1 VAGEIMDFKLAEE
14 EKLVQSTAAQ
24 FVKKE
29 LLTREGDYL
38 RQQGLFLPPGD
49 PPRRQLDPDIRQTLV
64 SMAQRLGLWTLELS
78 DSAAEPI
85 GYLARVL
92 VYREFGRTILPFEPA
107 CVPALLAKTDFSKD
121 LAAGKLSLALA
132 FDQIHKTGTLDG
144 ITTRYRPE
152 LASCSISN
160 SEITIYDPSADLFL
174 LPAREQGTHRIGLFL
189 VQKNADGVSIEDE
202 VDLTT
207 DAAMARMTLRHCKI
221 PETRLLG
228 YEYEAGEI
236 LAAEQLRIAGR
247 CLGIGMRCLAD
258 AIEHA
263 RTRETFGRTLAQRQS
278 IQWMLADLSVDLRS
292 CTWLTLEAASRAD
305 QSLPFFDAAA
315 LAKKRAAAMAFGAAD
330 TAIQIHG
337 GYGVCKEFPF
347 EGFYREARMLRLL
360 YGREAELNRAM
371 GETYL
376 KLGLKR

>member
-1 VAGEIMDFKLAEE
+1 MDFKLTEE
-14 EKLVQSTAAQ
+14 EKLIQSTAAQ

-38 RQQGLFLPPGD
+38 RQKELFLPPGD
-49 PPRRQLDPDIRQTLV
+49 PRRRQLDPEIHRTLV
-64 SMAQRLGLWTLELS
+64 SSAQRLGLWTLELPEAS
-78 DSAAEPI
+78 AEPAI

-92 VYREFGRTILPFEPA
+92 IYREFGRTILPFQPA
-107 CVPALLAKTDFSKD
+107 CAPALLAKTEFAKD
-121 LAAGKLSLALA
+121 LAEGKLSLSLA
-132 FDQIHKTGTLDG
+132 FDEIHKTGTVDE
-144 ITTRYRPE
+144 ITLRYRPE
-152 LASCSISN
+152 PSGCSVSN
-160 SEITIYDPSADLFL
+160 GAIRIYDPSADLFL

-189 VQKNADGVSIEDE
+189 VQKNMDGISMSEE

-207 DAAMARMTLRHCKI
+207 DATMARMSLREVKI
-221 PETRLLG
+221 SESRLLG

-263 RTRETFGRTLAQRQS
+263 RTRETFGRALAQRQA

-315 LAKKRAAAMAFGAAD
+315 LAKKRAAAMAFAAAD

-360 YGREAELNRAM
+360 YGREAELNRTM
-371 GETYL
+371 GETFL
-376 KLGLKR
+376 KAGLKR

>member
-1 VAGEIMDFKLAEE
+1 MDFKLTEE
-14 EKLVQSTAAQ
+14 EKLIQNTAAQ

-29 LLTREGDYL
+29 LRTREGDYL
-38 RQQGLFLPPGD
+38 RQRELFLPPGD
-49 PPRRQLDPDIRQTLV
+49 PPARELDAHVRQTLI
-64 SMAQRLGLWTLELS
+64 SIAQRSGLWTLELS
-78 DSAAEPI
+78 ESGAEPI

-92 VYREFGRTILPFEPA
+92 VYREFGRSILPFEPA
-107 CVPALLAKTDFSKD
+107 CAPALLAKTDFAQD

-132 FDQIHKTGTLDG
+132 FDQIHKTGALDG
-144 ITTRYRPE
+144 ISIRYRPG
-152 LASCSISN
+152 AAGFSISN
-160 SEITIYDPSADLFL
+160 SEITIYNPSADLFL

-189 VQKNADGVSIEDE
+189 IQKNDDGVSIEDE
-202 VDLTT
+202 VDLTN
-207 DAAMARMTLRHCKI
+207 DATTARLKLRNFEV
-221 PETRLLG
+221 PESRLLG

-236 LAAEQLRIAGR
+236 LAAEQLRIASR

-263 RTRETFGRTLAQRQS
+263 RTRETFGRTLAQRQA

-292 CTWLTLEAASRAD
+292 CTWLTMEAAARAD

-371 GETYL
+371 GQSFL

>member
-1 VAGEIMDFKLAEE
+1 MDFKLTEE
-14 EKLVQSTAAQ
+14 QKLIQSTAAQ

-38 RQQGLFLPPGD
+38 RQRELFLPPGD
-49 PPRRQLDPDIRQTLV
+49 PLRRQLDAQVRQALT
-64 SMAQRLGLWTLELS
+64 SIAQRLGLWAPELPES
-78 DSAAEPI
+78 GAEPI

-92 VYREFGRTILPFEPA
+92 VYREFGRSILPFEPA
-107 CVPALLAKTDFSKD
+107 CAPALLAKTEFAKD

-132 FDQIHKTGTLDG
+132 FDQIHKTGALDA
-144 ITTRYRPE
+144 INTRYRPG
-152 LASCSISN
+152 SSGFSISN
-160 SEITIYDPSADLFL
+160 SEVTIYNPSADLFL

-189 VQKNADGVSIEDE
+189 IQKNGDGISIEDE
-202 VDLTT
+202 VDLTN
-207 DAAMARMTLRHCKI
+207 DARTAQLKLRGFEV
-221 PETRLLG
+221 PESRLLG

-236 LAAEQLRIAGR
+236 LAAEQLRIAAR
-247 CLGIGMRCLAD
+247 CLGIAMRCLAD

-263 RTRETFGRTLAQRQS
+263 RTRETFGRTLAQRQA

-292 CTWLTLEAASRAD
+292 CTWLTMEAASRAD

-315 LAKKRAAAMAFGAAD
+315 LAKKRAAAMAFGATD

-360 YGREAELNRAM
+360 YGREAELNRAI
-371 GETYL
+371 GQTFL

>member
-1 VAGEIMDFKLAEE
+1 MDFKLTEE
-14 EKLVQSTAAQ
+14 EKLIQSTAAQ
-24 FVKKE
+24 FVTKE
-29 LLTREGDYL
+29 LLMREGDYL
-38 RQQGLFLPPGD
+38 RQRELFLPPGD
-49 PPRRQLDPDIRQTLV
+49 PPRRHLDAQVRQALV
-64 SMAQRLGLWTLELS
+64 SIAQRSGLWTPELPES
-78 DSAAEPI
+78 GAEPI

-92 VYREFGRTILPFEPA
+92 IYREFGRTILPFEPA
-107 CVPALLAKTDFSKD
+107 CAPALLAKTAFAKD

-132 FDQIHKTGTLDG
+132 FDQIHNSGALDG
-144 ITTRYRPE
+144 INIRYRPGS
-152 LASCSISN
+152 AGCSLSN
-160 SEITIYDPSADLFL
+160 SEITIYNPSADLFL

-189 VQKNADGVSIEDE
+189 VERNSDGISREDE

-207 DAAMARMTLRHCKI
+207 DAAMARLKLREFKI
-221 PETRLLG
+221 PESRLLG

-236 LAAEQLRIAGR
+236 LAAEQLRIAAR

-263 RTRETFGRTLAQRQS
+263 RTRETFGRTLAQRQA

-292 CTWLTLEAASRAD
+292 CTWLTMEAASRAD

-347 EGFYREARMLRLL
+347 EGFYREARMMRLL

-371 GETYL
+371 GQTFL
-376 KLGLKR
+376 KVGIKR

>member
-1 VAGEIMDFKLAEE
+1 MDFKLTEE
-14 EKLVQSTAAQ
+14 EKLIQSTAVQ

-38 RQQGLFLPPGD
+38 RQRELFLPPGD
-49 PPRRQLDPDIRQTLV
+49 PPRRQLDAQVRQTLRGI
-64 SMAQRLGLWTLELS
+64 AQRLGLWTLELPES
-78 DSAAEPI
+78 GAEPV

-92 VYREFGRTILPFEPA
+92 VYREFGRSILPFEPA
-107 CVPALLAKTDFSKD
+107 CAPGLLAKTEFAKD
-121 LAAGKLSLALA
+121 LAAGTRSLALV
-132 FDQIHKTGTLDG
+132 FDQIHKTGAVDA
-144 ITTRYRPE
+144 INTRYRPGS
-152 LASCSISN
+152 AGFSVSD
-160 SEITIYDPSADLFL
+160 SEIAIYNPSADLFL

-189 VQKNADGVSIEDE
+189 IHENDHGVSITDE
-202 VDLTT
+202 VDLTN
-207 DAAMARMTLRHCKI
+207 DSAMARLKLRNSEV
-221 PETRLLG
+221 PESRLLG

-236 LAAEQLRIAGR
+236 LAAEQLRIAAR

-263 RTRETFGRTLAQRQS
+263 RTRETFGRTLAQRQA

-292 CTWLTLEAASRAD
+292 CTWLTMEAASRAD
-305 QSLPFFDAAA
+305 HSLPFFDAAA
-315 LAKKRAAAMAFGAAD
+315 MAKKRAAAMAFEAAD

-371 GETYL
+371 GQIFL
-376 KLGLKR
+376 KVGVKH

>member
-1 VAGEIMDFKLAEE
+1 MDFKLTEE
-14 EKLVQSTAAQ
+14 EKLVQNTAAQ

-29 LLTREGDYL
+29 LLKREGDYL
-38 RQQGLFLPPGD
+38 RQQELFLPPGD
-49 PPRRQLDPDIRQTLV
+49 PPRRHLDPEVHQILV
-64 SMAQRLGLWTLELS
+64 STAQRLGLWSLELPEPG
-78 DSAAEPI
+78 AEPI
-85 GYLARVL
+85 GYLARL
-92 VYREFGRTILPFEPA
+92 LIYREFGRTVLPFEPA
-107 CVPALLAKTDFSKD
+107 CIPGLLAKTEFAKD
-121 LAAGKLSLALA
+121 LAAGKLILTLA
-132 FDQIHKTGTLDG
+132 FDQIHKTGSLNG
-144 ITTRYRPE
+144 VATRYRP
-152 LASCSISN
+152 ASLGWSISN
-160 SEITIYDPSADLFL
+160 SEMTIHNPSADLFL
-174 LPAREQGTHRIGLFL
+174 LPAREEGTHRIGLFL
-189 VQKNADGVSIEDE
+189 VQRNIDGISIENE

-207 DAAMARMTLRHCKI
+207 DAAMARMSLRDLKI
-221 PETRLLG
+221 PDTRLLG

-263 RTRETFGRTLAQRQS
+263 RTRETFGRTLAQRQA
-278 IQWMLADLSVDLRS
+278 IQWMLADLSVDIRS

-315 LAKKRAAAMAFGAAD
+315 LVKKRAAAMAFRAAD

-337 GYGVCKEFPF
+337 GYGVCKEFPY

-371 GETYL
+371 GETFL
-376 KLGLKR
+376 KLGLRR

>member
-1 VAGEIMDFKLAEE
+1 MDFKLTEE
-14 EKLVQSTAAQ
+14 EKLIQNTAAQ

-38 RQQGLFLPPGD
+38 RQRELFMSPGD
-49 PPRRQLDPDIRQTLV
+49 PPRRELDAHVRQTLI
-64 SMAQRLGLWTLELS
+64 SIAQRLGLWTLELS
-78 DSAAEPI
+78 ESGAEPI

-92 VYREFGRTILPFEPA
+92 VYREFGRSILPFEPA
-107 CVPALLAKTDFSKD
+107 CAPALVAKTDFAQD

-132 FDQIHKTGTLDG
+132 FDQIHTTGAVDA
-144 ITTRYRPE
+144 IDTRYRPG
-152 LASCSISN
+152 AAGFSISN
-160 SEITIYDPSADLFL
+160 SEITIYNPSADLFL
-174 LPAREQGTHRIGLFL
+174 LPAREQGTNRIGLFL
-189 VQKNADGVSIEDE
+189 IQKNSDGISIDDE
-202 VDLTT
+202 VDLTN
-207 DAAMARMTLRHCKI
+207 DAAMARLKLRSYEG
-221 PETRLLG
+221 PESCLLG

-236 LAAEQLRIAGR
+236 LAAEQLRIAAR

-263 RTRETFGRTLAQRQS
+263 RTRETFGRTLAQRQA

-292 CTWLTLEAASRAD
+292 CTWLTMEAAARAD

-371 GETYL
+371 GQSFL
-376 KLGLKR
+376 KRGLKR

>member
-1 VAGEIMDFKLAEE
+1 MDFKLAEE
-14 EKLVQSTAAQ
+14 EKLIQSTAVQ

-38 RQQGLFLPPGD
+38 RQREHFLPPGD
-49 PPRRQLDPDIRQTLV
+49 PPRRRLSADIHQPLT
-64 SMAQRLGLWTLELS
+64 SIAQRLGLWTLELPES
-78 DSAAEPI
+78 GAEPI

-92 VYREFGRTILPFEPA
+92 VYREFGRSILPFEPA
-107 CVPALLAKTDFSKD
+107 CAPALLAKTDFTKD
-121 LAAGKLSLALA
+121 LQAGNCSLALA
-132 FDQIHKTGTLDG
+132 FDQIHKTGNLDG
-144 ITTRYRPE
+144 ISTRYRPG
-152 LASCSISN
+152 AAGFSISN
-160 SEITIYDPSADLFL
+160 SEITIYSPSVDLFL

-189 VQKNADGVSIEDE
+189 VQKSDHGLSIEDE
-202 VDLTT
+202 VDLTN
-207 DAAMARMTLRHCKI
+207 DAAMGRLKLRDFEV
-221 PETRLLG
+221 PESRLLG

-236 LAAEQLRIAGR
+236 LAAEQLRIAAR

-263 RTRETFGRTLAQRQS
+263 RTRETFGRALAQRQA

-292 CTWLTLEAASRAD
+292 CTWLTMEAASRAD

-315 LAKKRAAAMAFGAAD
+315 LAKKRAAALAFGAAD

-337 GYGVCKEFPF
+337 GYGVCKEFPY

-360 YGREAELNRAM
+360 CGREAELNRTI
-371 GETYL
+371 GQTFL
-376 KLGLKR
+376 KVGLKH

>member
-1 VAGEIMDFKLAEE
+1 MDFTLSEE
-14 EKLVQSTAAQ
+14 EKLIQSTAVQ

-38 RQQGLFLPPGD
+38 RQRELFLPPGD
-49 PPRRQLDPDIRQTLV
+49 PPRRQLDAEVRQTLTGI
-64 SMAQRLGLWTLELS
+64 AQRLGLWTLELP
-78 DSAAEPI
+78 DSGAEPI

-92 VYREFGRTILPFEPA
+92 VYREFGRSILPFGPA
-107 CVPALLAKTDFSKD
+107 CAPALLAKTDFAKD
-121 LAAGKLSLALA
+121 LRAGKLSLALA

-144 ITTRYRPE
+144 VNTRYRPGS
-152 LASCSISN
+152 AGFCISN
-160 SEITIYDPSADLFL
+160 SETTVYDPSADLFL
-174 LPAREQGTHRIGLFL
+174 MPAREQGTHRIGLFL
-189 VQKNADGVSIEDE
+189 IDKNSDGISVEDE
-202 VDLTT
+202 VDLTN
-207 DAAMARMTLRHCKI
+207 DAAMARLNLRDLEV
-221 PETRLLG
+221 PEGRLLG

-236 LAAEQLRIAGR
+236 LAAEQLRIAAR

-258 AIEHA
+258 SIEHA
-263 RTRETFGRTLAQRQS
+263 RTRETFGRALAQRQA

-292 CTWLTLEAASRAD
+292 CTWLTMEAASRAD

-315 LAKKRAAAMAFGAAD
+315 LAKKRAAAMAFSAAD

-347 EGFYREARMLRLL
+347 EGFYRDTRMLRLM

-371 GETYL
+371 GQTFL
-376 KLGLKR
+376 KVGLKR

>member
-1 VAGEIMDFKLAEE
+1 MDFKLTEE
-14 EKLVQSTAAQ
+14 EKLIQSTAAQ
-24 FVKKE
+24 FVTKE

-38 RQQGLFLPPGD
+38 RQRELFLPPGD
-49 PPRRQLDPDIRQTLV
+49 PQRRHLDAQVRQALV
-64 SMAQRLGLWTLELS
+64 SIAQRLGLWTPELPES
-78 DSAAEPI
+78 GAEPI

-92 VYREFGRTILPFEPA
+92 IYREFGRTVLPFEPA
-107 CVPALLAKTDFSKD
+107 CAPALLAKTAFAKD
-121 LAAGKLSLALA
+121 LAVGKLSVALA
-132 FDQIHKTGTLDG
+132 FDQIHKSGALDG
-144 ITTRYRPE
+144 INIRYRPGS
-152 LASCSISN
+152 AGCSLSN

-189 VQKNADGVSIEDE
+189 VEKNSAGISIEDE

-207 DAAMARMTLRHCKI
+207 DAAMARLKLREFKI
-221 PETRLLG
+221 PESRLLG
-228 YEYEAGEI
+228 YEYETGEI
-236 LAAEQLRIAGR
+236 LAAEQLRIAAR

-263 RTRETFGRTLAQRQS
+263 RVRETFGRTLAQRQA
-278 IQWMLADLSVDLRS
+278 IQWMVADLSVDLRS
-292 CTWLTLEAASRAD
+292 CTWLTMEAASRAD

-315 LAKKRAAAMAFGAAD
+315 LAKKRAATMAFGAAD

-347 EGFYREARMLRLL
+347 EGFYREARMMRLL

-371 GETYL
+371 GQTFL
-376 KLGLKR
+376 KVGFKR

>member
-1 VAGEIMDFKLAEE
+1 MDFRLTEE
-14 EKLVQSTAAQ
+14 EKLIQSTAAQ

-38 RQQGLFLPPGD
+38 RQRELFLPPGD
-49 PPRRQLDPDIRQTLV
+49 PPRRQIDAQVQQTLV
-64 SMAQRLGLWTLELS
+64 SIAQRLGLWTPELPES
-78 DSAAEPI
+78 GAEPI

-107 CVPALLAKTDFSKD
+107 CAPALLAKTDFAKD
-121 LAAGKLSLALA
+121 LAAGNLSVALA
-132 FDQIHKTGTLDG
+132 FDQIHKSGALDG
-144 ITTRYRPE
+144 INTRYRPG
-152 LASCSISN
+152 SGGFSISN
-160 SEITIYDPSADLFL
+160 SEITIYNPSADLFL

-189 VQKNADGVSIEDE
+189 VQKNSGGISIEDE

-207 DAAMARMTLRHCKI
+207 DAAMARLKLREFKI
-221 PETRLLG
+221 PESRLLG

-236 LAAEQLRIAGR
+236 LADEQLRIAAR

-263 RTRETFGRTLAQRQS
+263 RTRETFGRTLAQRQA
-278 IQWMLADLSVDLRS
+278 IQWMLADLSVDLRG
-292 CTWLTLEAASRAD
+292 CTWLTMEAAARAD

-337 GYGVCKEFPF
+337 GYGVCREFPF

-371 GETYL
+371 GQTFL
-376 KLGLKR
+376 KVGLKR

>member
-1 VAGEIMDFKLAEE
+1 MDFRLSEE
-14 EKLVQSTAAQ
+14 EKLIQSTAVQ

-38 RQQGLFLPPGD
+38 RQRELFLPPGD
-49 PPRRQLDPDIRQTLV
+49 PPRRQLDADVQQTLTGI
-64 SMAQRLGLWTLELS
+64 AQRLGLWTLELS
-78 DSAAEPI
+78 ESGAEPI

-92 VYREFGRTILPFEPA
+92 VYREFGRSILPFEPA
-107 CVPALLAKTDFSKD
+107 FAPGLLAKTDFAKD
-121 LAAGKLSLALA
+121 LAGGRLSLTPA
-132 FDQIHKTGTLDG
+132 FDQIHKTGSLDG
-144 ITTRYRPE
+144 INTRYRPNS
-152 LASCSISN
+152 AGFSISN
-160 SEITIYDPSADLFL
+160 SEVTIYNPSADLFL

-189 VQKNADGVSIEDE
+189 IQKNSDGISIADE
-202 VDLTT
+202 VDLTN
-207 DAAMARMTLRHCKI
+207 DATMARLKLRELDV
-221 PETRLLG
+221 PESRLLG

-258 AIEHA
+258 SIEHA
-263 RTRETFGRTLAQRQS
+263 RTRETFGRTLAQRQA

-292 CTWLTLEAASRAD
+292 CTWLTMEAASRAD

-315 LAKKRAAAMAFGAAD
+315 LAKKRAAAMAFCAAD
-330 TAIQIHG
+330 SAIQIHG

-347 EGFYREARMLRLL
+347 EGFYRETRMLRLL

-371 GETYL
+371 GQTFL
-376 KLGLKR
+376 KVGLKR

>member
-1 VAGEIMDFKLAEE
+1 MDFRLTEE
-14 EKLVQSTAAQ
+14 EKLIQSTAAQ

-38 RQQGLFLPPGD
+38 RQRELFLPPGD
-49 PPRRQLDPDIRQTLV
+49 PPRRQIDAQVQQTLV
-64 SMAQRLGLWTLELS
+64 SIAQRLGLWTPELPES
-78 DSAAEPI
+78 GAEPI

-107 CVPALLAKTDFSKD
+107 CAPALLAKTDFAKD
-121 LAAGKLSLALA
+121 LAAGNLSLALA
-132 FDQIHKTGTLDG
+132 FDQIHKSGALDG
-144 ITTRYRPE
+144 INTRYRPG
-152 LASCSISN
+152 SGGFSISN
-160 SEITIYDPSADLFL
+160 SEITIYNPSADLFL

-189 VQKNADGVSIEDE
+189 VQKNSGGISIEDE

-207 DAAMARMTLRHCKI
+207 DAAMARLKLREFKI
-221 PETRLLG
+221 PESRLLG

-236 LAAEQLRIAGR
+236 LADEQLRIAGR

-263 RTRETFGRTLAQRQS
+263 RTRETFGRTLAQRQA
-278 IQWMLADLSVDLRS
+278 IQWMLADLSVDLRG
-292 CTWLTLEAASRAD
+292 CTWLTMEAAARAD

-337 GYGVCKEFPF
+337 GYGVCREFPF

-371 GETYL
+371 GQTFL
-376 KLGLKR
+376 KVGLKR

>member
-1 VAGEIMDFKLAEE
+1 MDFKLTEE
-14 EKLVQSTAAQ
+14 QKLIQSTAAQ

-38 RQQGLFLPPGD
+38 RQRELFLPPGD
-49 PPRRQLDPDIRQTLV
+49 PLRRQLDAQVRQALT
-64 SMAQRLGLWTLELS
+64 SIAQRLGLWAPELPES
-78 DSAAEPI
+78 GAEPI

-92 VYREFGRTILPFEPA
+92 VYREFGRSILPFEPA
-107 CVPALLAKTDFSKD
+107 CAPALLAKTDFAKD
-121 LAAGKLSLALA
+121 LAAGNLSLALA

-144 ITTRYRPE
+144 ISTRYRPG
-152 LASCSISN
+152 AAGFNISN
-160 SEITIYDPSADLFL
+160 SEITIYHPSADLFL

-189 VQKNADGVSIEDE
+189 IQKNSDAISIEDE
-202 VDLTT
+202 VDLTN
-207 DAAMARMTLRHCKI
+207 DATTARLKLRDFEV
-221 PETRLLG
+221 PESRLLG

-236 LAAEQLRIAGR
+236 LAAEQLRIAAR

-263 RTRETFGRTLAQRQS
+263 RTRETFGRTLAQRQA

-292 CTWLTLEAASRAD
+292 CTWLTMEAASRAD

-315 LAKKRAAAMAFGAAD
+315 LAKKRAAAMAFGGAD

-337 GYGVCKEFPF
+337 GYGVCREFPF

-371 GETYL
+371 GQTFL
-376 KLGLKR
+376 KVGLKR

>member
-1 VAGEIMDFKLAEE
+1 MDFKLTEE
-14 EKLVQSTAAQ
+14 QKLIQSTAAQ

-38 RQQGLFLPPGD
+38 RQRELFLPPGD
-49 PPRRQLDPDIRQTLV
+49 PLRRQLDAQVRQALT
-64 SMAQRLGLWTLELS
+64 SIAQRLGLWAPELPES
-78 DSAAEPI
+78 GAEPI

-92 VYREFGRTILPFEPA
+92 VYREFGRSILPFEPA
-107 CVPALLAKTDFSKD
+107 CAPTLLAKTEFAKD

-132 FDQIHKTGTLDG
+132 FDQIHKTGALDA
-144 ITTRYRPE
+144 INTRYRPG
-152 LASCSISN
+152 SSGFSISN
-160 SEITIYDPSADLFL
+160 SEVTIYNPSADLFL

-189 VQKNADGVSIEDE
+189 IQKNGAGISIEDE
-202 VDLTT
+202 VDLTN
-207 DAAMARMTLRHCKI
+207 DARTAQLKLRGFEV
-221 PETRLLG
+221 PESRLLG

-236 LAAEQLRIAGR
+236 LAAEQLRIAAR
-247 CLGIGMRCLAD
+247 CLGIAMRCLAES
-258 AIEHA
+258 IEHA
-263 RTRETFGRTLAQRQS
+263 RTRETFGRTLAQRQA

-292 CTWLTLEAASRAD
+292 CTWLTMEAASRAD

-360 YGREAELNRAM
+360 YGREAELNRAI
-371 GETYL
+371 GQTFL

>member
-1 VAGEIMDFKLAEE
+1 MDFILSEE
-14 EKLVQSTAAQ
+14 EKLIQSTAVQ

-38 RQQGLFLPPGD
+38 RQRELFLPPGD
-49 PPRRQLDPDIRQTLV
+49 PPRRQLDADVQQTLTGI
-64 SMAQRLGLWTLELS
+64 AQRLGLWTLELPES
-78 DSAAEPI
+78 GAEPI

-92 VYREFGRTILPFEPA
+92 VYREFGRSILPFGPA
-107 CVPALLAKTDFSKD
+107 CAPALLAKTDFAKD
-121 LAAGKLSLALA
+121 LGAGKLSLALA

-144 ITTRYRPE
+144 INTRYRPGS
-152 LASCSISN
+152 AGFSISN
-160 SEITIYDPSADLFL
+160 SEITTYDSSADLFL
-174 LPAREQGTHRIGLFL
+174 VPAREQGTHRIGLFL
-189 VQKNADGVSIEDE
+189 IQKNSAGISIEDE
-202 VDLTT
+202 VDLTN
-207 DAAMARMTLRHCKI
+207 DAAMARLNLRDLEV

-236 LAAEQLRIAGR
+236 LAAEQLHIAAR

-258 AIEHA
+258 SIEHA
-263 RTRETFGRTLAQRQS
+263 RTRETFGRTLAQRQA

-292 CTWLTLEAASRAD
+292 CTWLTMEAASRAD

-315 LAKKRAAAMAFGAAD
+315 LAKKRAAAMAFSAAD

-347 EGFYREARMLRLL
+347 EGFYRETRMLRLMC
-360 YGREAELNRAM
+360 GREAELNRAM
-371 GETYL
+371 GQTFL
-376 KLGLKR
+376 KVGLKR

>member
-1 VAGEIMDFKLAEE
+1 MDFKLTEE
-14 EKLVQSTAAQ
+14 QKLIQSTAAQ

-38 RQQGLFLPPGD
+38 RQRELFLPPGD
-49 PPRRQLDPDIRQTLV
+49 PLRRQLDAQVRQALT
-64 SMAQRLGLWTLELS
+64 SIAQRLGLWAPELPES
-78 DSAAEPI
+78 GAEPI

-92 VYREFGRTILPFEPA
+92 VYREFGRSILPFEPA
-107 CVPALLAKTDFSKD
+107 CAPTLLAKTEFAKD

-132 FDQIHKTGTLDG
+132 FDQIHKTGALDA
-144 ITTRYRPE
+144 INTRYRPG
-152 LASCSISN
+152 SSGFSISN
-160 SEITIYDPSADLFL
+160 SEVTIYNPSADLFL

-189 VQKNADGVSIEDE
+189 IQKNGDGISIEDE
-202 VDLTT
+202 VDLTN
-207 DAAMARMTLRHCKI
+207 DARTAQLKLRGFEV
-221 PETRLLG
+221 PESRLLG

-236 LAAEQLRIAGR
+236 LAAEQLRIAAR
-247 CLGIGMRCLAD
+247 CLGIAMRCLAD

-263 RTRETFGRTLAQRQS
+263 RTRETFGRTLAQRQA

-292 CTWLTLEAASRAD
+292 CTWLTMEAASRAD

-360 YGREAELNRAM
+360 YGREAELNRAI
-371 GETYL
+371 GQTFL

>member
-1 VAGEIMDFKLAEE
+1 MDFKLTEE
-14 EKLVQSTAAQ
+14 QKLIQSTAAQ

-38 RQQGLFLPPGD
+38 RQRELFLPPGD
-49 PPRRQLDPDIRQTLV
+49 PLRRQLDAHVRQTLT
-64 SMAQRLGLWTLELS
+64 SIAQGLGLWAPELPES
-78 DSAAEPI
+78 GAEPI

-92 VYREFGRTILPFEPA
+92 VYREFGRSILPFEPA
-107 CVPALLAKTDFSKD
+107 CAPALLAKTDFAKD
-121 LAAGKLSLALA
+121 LAAGNLSLALA
-132 FDQIHKTGTLDG
+132 FDQIHKTGALDA
-144 ITTRYRPE
+144 INTRYRPG
-152 LASCSISN
+152 SSGFSISN
-160 SEITIYDPSADLFL
+160 SEVTIYNPSADLFL

-189 VQKNADGVSIEDE
+189 IQKNGDGISIEDE
-202 VDLTT
+202 VDLTN
-207 DAAMARMTLRHCKI
+207 DARTAQLKLRGFEV
-221 PETRLLG
+221 PESRLLG

-236 LAAEQLRIAGR
+236 LAAEQLRIAAR
-247 CLGIGMRCLAD
+247 CLGIAMRCLAD

-263 RTRETFGRTLAQRQS
+263 RTRETFGRTLAQRQA

-292 CTWLTLEAASRAD
+292 CTWLTMEAASRAD

-315 LAKKRAAAMAFGAAD
+315 LAKKRAAAMAFGATD

-360 YGREAELNRAM
+360 YGREAELNRAI
-371 GETYL
+371 GQTFL

>member
-1 VAGEIMDFKLAEE
+1 MDFKLTEE
-14 EKLVQSTAAQ
+14 EKLIQSTAVQ
-24 FVKKE
+24 FVQKE

-38 RQQGLFLPPGD
+38 RQRELFLPPGD
-49 PPRRQLDPDIRQTLV
+49 PLRRELDAQVRQTLT
-64 SMAQRLGLWTLELS
+64 SIARRLGLWTLELPES
-78 DSAAEPI
+78 GSEPI

-92 VYREFGRTILPFEPA
+92 VYREFGRSILPFEPA
-107 CVPALLAKTDFSKD
+107 CAPALLAKTDLAKD
-121 LAAGKLSLALA
+121 LADGKRSLTLA
-132 FDQIHKTGTLDG
+132 FDQIHKSGALDS
-144 ITTRYRPE
+144 INTRYRP
-152 LASCSISN
+152 ASAGFSISN
-160 SEITIYDPSADLFL
+160 SEITIYNPSADLFL
-174 LPAREQGTHRIGLFL
+174 VPAREQGTHRIGLFL
-189 VQKNADGVSIEDE
+189 VQKNDDGVSIEDE
-202 VDLTT
+202 VDLTN
-207 DAAMARMTLRHCKI
+207 DAAMARLKLRDFDV
-221 PETRLLG
+221 PESRLLG

-236 LAAEQLRIAGR
+236 LAAEQLRIAAR

-263 RTRETFGRTLAQRQS
+263 RTRETFGRTLAQRQA

-292 CTWLTLEAASRAD
+292 CTWLTMEAASRAD

-360 YGREAELNRAM
+360 YGREAELNRAI
-371 GETYL
+371 GQTFL
-376 KLGLKR
+376 KVGLKR

>member
-1 VAGEIMDFKLAEE
+1 MDFKLTEE
-14 EKLVQSTAAQ
+14 QKLIQNTAAQ

-38 RQQGLFLPPGD
+38 RQRELFLPSGD
-49 PPRRQLDPDIRQTLV
+49 PLRRQLDAQVQQTLI
-64 SMAQRLGLWTLELS
+64 SFAQRLGLWTLELPES
-78 DSAAEPI
+78 GAEPI

-92 VYREFGRTILPFEPA
+92 VYREFGRSILPFEPA
-107 CVPALLAKTDFSKD
+107 CAPALLAKTDFAKD
-121 LAAGKLSLALA
+121 LAAGNLSLALA
-132 FDQIHKTGTLDG
+132 FDQIHKTGALDG
-144 ITTRYRPE
+144 ISTRYRPG
-152 LASCSISN
+152 ATGFSISN
-160 SEITIYDPSADLFL
+160 SEITIYNPSADLFL

-189 VQKNADGVSIEDE
+189 IQKNSDGISIEDE
-202 VDLTT
+202 VDLTN
-207 DAAMARMTLRHCKI
+207 DATTAQLKLRDFEV
-221 PETRLLG
+221 PESRLLG

-236 LAAEQLRIAGR
+236 LAAEQLRIAAR
-247 CLGIGMRCLAD
+247 SLGIGMRCLAD
-258 AIEHA
+258 SIEHA
-263 RTRETFGRTLAQRQS
+263 RTRETFGRTLAQRQA
-278 IQWMLADLSVDLRS
+278 IQWMLADLSVNLRG

-315 LAKKRAAAMAFGAAD
+315 LAKKRAAAMAFEAAD

-371 GETYL
+371 GQTFL
-376 KLGLKR
+376 KLGLKH

>member
-1 VAGEIMDFKLAEE
+1 MDFTLSEE
-14 EKLVQSTAAQ
+14 EKLIQSTAVQ

-38 RQQGLFLPPGD
+38 RQRELFLPPGD
-49 PPRRQLDPDIRQTLV
+49 PPRRQLDANVRQTLTEI
-64 SMAQRLGLWTLELS
+64 AQRLGLWTLELPE
-78 DSAAEPI
+78 AGLEPI

-92 VYREFGRTILPFEPA
+92 VYREFGRSILPFGPA
-107 CVPALLAKTDFSKD
+107 CVPALLAKTAFAKD
-121 LAAGKLSLALA
+121 LGAGKLSLALA

-144 ITTRYRPE
+144 INTRYRPGS
-152 LASCSISN
+152 AGFSISN

-174 LPAREQGTHRIGLFL
+174 MPAREQGTHRIGLFL
-189 VQKNADGVSIEDE
+189 IQKNSSGISIEDE
-202 VDLTT
+202 VDLTN
-207 DAAMARMTLRHCKI
+207 DAAMARLHLRDLEV
-221 PETRLLG
+221 PESLLLG

-236 LAAEQLRIAGR
+236 LAAEQLRIAAR

-258 AIEHA
+258 SIEHA
-263 RTRETFGRTLAQRQS
+263 RTRETFGRTLAQRQA

-292 CTWLTLEAASRAD
+292 CTWLTMEAASRAD

-315 LAKKRAAAMAFGAAD
+315 LAKKRAAAMAFSAAD

-347 EGFYREARMLRLL
+347 EGFYRETRMLRLMC
-360 YGREAELNRAM
+360 GREAELNRAM
-371 GETYL
+371 GQTFL
-376 KLGLKR
+376 KVGLKR

>member
-1 VAGEIMDFKLAEE
+1 MDFRLTEE
-14 EKLVQSTAAQ
+14 EKLIQSAAAQ

-38 RQQGLFLPPGD
+38 RQRELFLPPGD
-49 PPRRQLDPDIRQTLV
+49 PPCRQLDPRVQETLV
-64 SMAQRLGLWTLELS
+64 GIAQRLGLWTLELPES
-78 DSAAEPI
+78 GAEPI

-107 CVPALLAKTDFSKD
+107 CAPALLAKTEFAKD
-121 LAAGKLSLALA
+121 LAAGNLSVALA
-132 FDQIHKTGTLDG
+132 FDQIHKSGVLDG
-144 ITTRYRPE
+144 INTRYRPG
-152 LASCSISN
+152 SGGFGISN
-160 SEITIYDPSADLFL
+160 SEITIYHPSADLFL

-189 VQKNADGVSIEDE
+189 VPKNSDGISIEDE

-207 DAAMARMTLRHCKI
+207 DAAMARLKLREFKI
-221 PETRLLG
+221 PESRLLG

-236 LAAEQLRIAGR
+236 LAAEQLRIAAR

-263 RTRETFGRTLAQRQS
+263 RTRETFGRTLAQRQA

-292 CTWLTLEAASRAD
+292 CTWLTMEAAARAD

-337 GYGVCKEFPF
+337 GYGVCREFPF

-371 GETYL
+371 GQTFL
-376 KLGLKR
+376 KVGLKR